1 MKVRQWVSVEIGKQ
15 AWRCYVEKS
24 LQVRILS
31 CPLTFK
37 FNQMDA
43 NQINDIEVNNF
54 DVVSRDFDA
63 VIKQIDIENA
73 KELLRSEGYFV
84 DNLWQTE
91 DVKMNYQCTEE
102 QAQKVLNRVLQ
113 YDAIYEL
120 VWEGIKYEAENMKLK
135 NKD

>member
-1 MKVRQWVSVEIGKQ
+1 MKQNE
-15 AWRCYVEKS
+15 
-24 LQVRILS
+24 
-31 CPLTFK
+31 
-37 FNQMDA
+37 
-43 NQINDIEVNNF
+43 INDIEVH
-54 DVVSRDFDA
+54 DFVDLSPSKETMRA
-63 VIKQIDIENA
+63 INIEQAKQ
-73 KELLRSEGYFV
+73 LLKDNGYFV

-135 NKD
+135 NVD